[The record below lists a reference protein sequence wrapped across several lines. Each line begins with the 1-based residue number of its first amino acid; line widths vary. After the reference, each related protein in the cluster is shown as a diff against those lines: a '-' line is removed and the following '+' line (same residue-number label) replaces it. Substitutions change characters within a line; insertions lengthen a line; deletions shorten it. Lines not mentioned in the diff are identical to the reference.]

1 METSSRLQTPV
12 ALPSFPGEESKVRGS
27 GYATGP
33 VTKAPAWHGLVAWDM
48 LFNGMTTGLF
58 LVAAISEL
66 AAPDVFASV
75 AKAAYPV
82 ALVLSL
88 VDLLCL
94 VLDLGDP
101 LRFHHM
107 LRVFKPGSPMSLGT
121 WCLTI
126 YSLLLTV
133 AVAISLLPG
142 GWMTLESVRR
152 LVVVI
157 GLLPALGSA
166 VYKGVLLSTNA
177 QPGWKDARWLG
188 GYLTNSAL
196 MLGCAE
202 MLVLSI
208 LMKSEPAAAILHP
221 ALGLLLVLNL
231 LPLCL
236 LVFDLRTTLS
246 RIYTR
251 RELYSVGAISLG
263 GGVLIPL
270 FLLFVVGSLLFT
282 LSAVMFIL
290 LGSLVIRF
298 VIVKL
303 PHASA

>member
-1 METSSRLQTPV
+1 MRSTFWSIVPRCMACRTTHSIPGCTCRGIMSVRLSVDWPRSPHCSRDSFFWGTEMRTELRLQRV
-12 ALPSFPGEESKVRGS
+12 GS

-48 LFNGMTTGLF
+48 LFNGLTTGLF

-66 AAPDVFASV
+66 AAPDLFTSV

-82 ALVLSL
+82 ALVLLL
-88 VDLLCL
+88 VDLLFL

-107 LRVFKPGSPMSLGT
+107 LRVFKPSAPMSLGT

-126 YSLLLTV
+126 FSLPLTV
-133 AVAISLLPG
+133 AAAISLLPA
-142 GWMTLESVRR
+142 GWMPLEWLRR
-152 LVVVI
+152 LAGGI
-157 GLLPALGSA
+157 GVLPAPGSA
-166 VYKGVLLSTNA
+166 VFKGGFLSTNA
-177 QPGWKDARWLG
+177 QTGWKDARWLG

-208 LMKSEPAAAILHP
+208 LMGHASAAAMLRP

-231 LPLCL
+231 VPLCL
-236 LVFDLRTTLS
+236 LAVDLRTTLWH
-246 RIYTR
+246 IY
-251 RELYSVGAISLG
+251 S
-263 GGVLIPL
+263 
-270 FLLFVVGSLLFT
+270 
-282 LSAVMFIL
+282 
-290 LGSLVIRF
+290 
-298 VIVKL
+298 
-303 PHASA
+303 

>member
-1 METSSRLQTPV
+1 MRTDSRLQT
-12 ALPSFPGEESKVRGS
+12 SN
-27 GYATGP
+27 YATEP

-66 AAPDVFASV
+66 VAPELFASV
-75 AKAAYPV
+75 AKAAYLV
-82 ALVLSL
+82 ALILLL

-107 LRVFKPGSPMSLGT
+107 LRVCKPSSPMSLGT

-126 YSLLLTV
+126 FALPLTV
-133 AVAISLLPG
+133 ATAISLLPAG
-142 GWMTLESVRR
+142 GRTLEWIRR

-166 VYKGVLLSTNA
+166 VYKGVLLSTNS

-202 MLVLSI
+202 MLVLSV
-208 LMKSEPAAAILHP
+208 LMRHASAAAILRP

-231 LPLCL
+231 VPLCL
-236 LVFDLRTTLS
+236 LVVDLRTTLS
-246 RIYTR
+246 RLYTR
-251 RELYSVGAISLG
+251 WQLCGVGALALG
-263 GGVLIPL
+263 VGVLLPL
-270 FLLFVVGSLLFT
+270 CLLLVVDSPLSM
-282 LSAVMFIL
+282 LSAVVCIA

-298 VIVKL
+298 VIIKL

>member
-1 METSSRLQTPV
+1 METNSRLQTPV
-12 ALPSFPGEESKVRGS
+12 ALPPFPGEESKVRGS

-142 GWMTLESVRR
+142 GWMTLEPVRR

-208 LMKSEPAAAILHP
+208 LMKSEPATAILRP
-221 ALGLLLVLNL
+221 ALGLLLALNL
-231 LPLCL
+231 IPLCL
-236 LVFDLRTTLS
+236 LLGDLRTTLS

-251 RELYSVGAISLG
+251 RELYGVGALSLG

-270 FLLFVVGSLLFT
+270 FLLFVVGSPLFT

-298 VIVKL
+298 VIIKL